1 MSDRSLTRRQ
11 LLRAAALG
19 VSAAALARA
28 AEARGAGNKR
38 PNILM
43 ITCHDLGQHLGCYGV
58 KTVRSPNIDAL
69 AARGCRFERYFAAAP
84 TCSPSRGVM
93 LTGRYPQ
100 SNGLMGL
107 THAPWW
113 WKLNDGERHLAALLA
128 EAGYDTTLIGL
139 QHVAQ
144 GDPKRLGYRTVLS
157 PGRKAGETVAA
168 AKELLHKARPD
179 AARPRFVKVGFFE
192 VHRAGGSYEHREPDT
207 AKGLTVPPY
216 LKPTEAIRD
225 DLARFQADV
234 HALDGHVG
242 EILSALAA
250 SQIADNTLVIFTA
263 DHGIAYPGAKW
274 SLREAGLSIPL
285 ILHQPGTTLIGAKVH
300 RELMS
305 NVDFLPT
312 LLDWIGVRIPANVQG
327 VSFKDVLLGRA
338 TWMAQPPR
346 RYVFAQ
352 RVSHALR
359 DNTSRSVRDERYKL
373 IRYFEQGRS
382 VVFPTDAVP
391 ADVSRHV
398 GRPKRRG
405 GARPFVQLY
414 DLEKDP
420 HELNDVGGRP
430 EYADVRRRL
439 SRRLHEWMKQ
449 VDDPILKG
457 PIATPYYRKAM
468 QSVADDEDGEGKR

>member
-1 MSDRSLTRRQ
+1 MSDPSLTRRQ
-11 LLRAAALG
+11 LLRAAGLG
-19 VSAAALARA
+19 VTAAGLARA
-28 AEARGAGNKR
+28 GRPGAAGKKQ

-58 KTVRSPNIDAL
+58 QTVRSPNIDAL
-69 AARGCRFERYFAAAP
+69 AATGCRFERYFAAAP

-113 WKLNDGERHLAALLA
+113 WKLNGSERHLASLLA

-139 QHVAQ
+139 QHVTQ
-144 GDPKRLGYRTVLS
+144 GDPKELGYRTVLS
-157 PGRKAGETVAA
+157 PRRKADQTVAA
-168 AKELLHKARPD
+168 AEKFLREARRGAD
-179 AARPRFVKVGFFE
+179 RPFFVKVGFFE
-192 VHRAGGSYEHREPDT
+192 VHRAGGSYLHRQPDT
-207 AKGLTVPPY
+207 SKGLHIPPY
-216 LKPTEAIRD
+216 LKDTEAIRD
-225 DLARFQADV
+225 DLARFQADI
-234 HALDGHVG
+234 HATDAHIGK
-242 EILSALAA
+242 ILAALAA
-250 SQIADNTLVIFTA
+250 SQVADETLVIFTA

-285 ILHQPGTTLIGAKVH
+285 ILRQPGTALTGGKVH

-312 LLDWIGVRIPANVQG
+312 LLDWVGVKIPANVEG
-327 VSFKDVLLGRA
+327 VSFKDVLLGRGA
-338 TWMAQPPR
+338 RTAQPPR
-346 RYVFAQ
+346 QYVFAQ

-359 DNTSRSVRDERYKL
+359 DNTSRSVRDERHKL

-391 ADVSRHV
+391 IDVSRHV
-398 GRPKRRG
+398 GRPQRRG

-414 DLEKDP
+414 DLQSDP
-420 HELNDVGGRP
+420 NELTNVADQPR
-430 EYADVRRRL
+430 YAAVRRELSGRL
-439 SRRLHEWMKQ
+439 LEWMKQ
-449 VDDPILKG
+449 VGDPILDG

-468 QSVADDEDGEGKR
+468 QSLADDAGDEAK